1 MKKLGI
7 LAFSSVA
14 LLSIAA
20 PFMALAQTPTIVLP
34 PTGQG
39 GPITGG
45 ADVIALVNQVLFWVA
60 TLFWIG
66 AVIFIFLAAFG
77 YLTAAGDPEKVKNA
91 SHRLLY
97 AVIAVAV
104 GLMAYGIPT
113 LVNNFL
119 RGK

>member
-1 MKKLGI
+1 MSKSAI
-7 LAFSSVA
+7 LAVLGLSVLFPVLA
-14 LLSIAA
+14 
-20 PFMALAQTPTIVLP
+20 FAQTPTIVTP
-34 PTGQG
+34 PVGQP

-45 ADVIALVNQVLFWVA
+45 SDVIGLVNQVLFWVA
-60 TLFWIG
+60 TLFWIA
-66 AVIFIFLAAFG
+66 AVIFIFIAAFG
-77 YLTAAGDPEKVKNA
+77 YLTAAGDPEKVRNA

-119 RGK
+119 SRR